1 MKNKHLILGGLAVLV
16 AGGVWYGVNQAAL
29 ISKLEYGVK
38 GYKIVSIS
46 AQGARVDLEL
56 AVTNKSKLYLKIK
69 KFKLNVFADD
79 KFMATAY
86 SDELLEIK
94 PNSIGTTTVQIL
106 INPKLMLRNIGSVL
120 QDSSLA
126 SGWKNIMLT
135 LDGGL
140 NVSKGG
146 IPFYVPLQLSFKLS
160 SFTEK

>member
-1 MKNKHLILGGLAVLV
+1 MKNKHLILGGIAVLI
-16 AGGVWYGVNQAAL
+16 AGGVWYGVNQVTL
-29 ISKLEYGVK
+29 ISKLKYSVK
-38 GYKIVSIS
+38 GYKIISIS
-46 AQGARVDLEL
+46 AEGARIDLTL
-56 AVTNKSKLYLKIK
+56 AVTNESKLSLKVK

-94 PNSIGTTTVQIL
+94 PNDIGTTTVQVL
-106 INPKLMLRNIGSVL
+106 INPKLMIRNIGAVL
-120 QDSSLA
+120 QDSSAGL
-126 SGWKNIMLT
+126 GWKNIMLT

-146 IPFYVPLQLSFKLS
+146 IPFYVPLKISFKLS